1 MPEEHFLND
10 YHQSLQAQLVEL
22 CTSAGLLQGRLL
34 ECPDVDD
41 AFEKLLTG
49 YLNDAIPEITLYP
62 TVALGWAMYLGMA
75 VAHLWDDDWA
85 HHSALPDLY
94 ASIRDVRGFDAM
106 DEHVRETLLGFSP
119 DSRSY
124 ADCERIVQR
133 CAQAALR
140 RIDRAGID
148 SLNPLA
154 FRLYVRSVQ
163 ALFDIGVS
171 VELTRL
177 GYKMEQIPPSC

>member
-1 MPEEHFLND
+1 MQDQQFLDD
-10 YHQSLQAQLVEL
+10 YHAQLETQLLEL
-22 CTSAGLLQGRLL
+22 CTSAGVLQGSQLN
-34 ECPDVDD
+34 CPDVNEH
-41 AFEKLLTG
+41 FETLLAG

-75 VAHLWDDDWA
+75 MAHLWDEDWA
-85 HHSALPDLY
+85 AATAQPDLY
-94 ASIRDVRGFDAM
+94 AHIRDARGFDAM

-119 DSRSY
+119 DSRSFI
-124 ADCERIVQR
+124 DCERLVQS

-163 ALFDIGVS
+163 VLFELGVS

-177 GYKMEQIPPSC
+177 GYKMEKIG